1 MNLGCFFNNDF
12 VFSILSIQKLNEEAW
27 MTQILPDLG
36 FKDLE
41 DIQLWPYYWK
51 VFNSQFQQYLI
62 FDDYPFLSSTAHI
75 LFPPK
80 SIKYLSSEV
89 SSEVKFKLDISTIQ
103 YNTSYNSYESKS
115 VSLTFVLWVS

>member
-1 MNLGCFFNNDF
+1 
-12 VFSILSIQKLNEEAW
+12 
-27 MTQILPDLG
+27 MTQILPNLKFDLRIWT
-36 FKDLE
+36 LE